1 MPYPPWPYQHC
12 TWRGS
17 KASVCD
23 GHMATGCCGLYR
35 KVELSLLLSH
45 RADKVSELPVAWG
58 PHRSKKKP
66 HDERKRTELS
76 TLQTCVPQHVAQE
89 MHVWSSLFAPLEFT
103 VYRIKMIIH
112 IP

>member
-1 MPYPPWPYQHC
+1 M
-12 TWRGS
+12 R
-17 KASVCD
+17 D
-23 GHMATGCCGLYR
+23 GHMATGCCGLDR

-76 TLQTCVPQHVAQE
+76 TLQTRVPQHVAQE

-103 VYRIKMIIH
+103 VYRMKMIIH